1 MPKSFKTTAWKI
13 HFGLSLFI
21 WYYAWLS
28 TWLWYV
34 NFLIDEDNQ
43 LIISISYSL
52 SFFFQIFT
60 LIFLKSEEMGLHF
73 PLWPFF
79 LIIGSV
85 GLTALYYRKFHQG
98 GILNANGPNFC
109 PKDETEACCVCK
121 TLICVKI
128 WSCICCAKNKPY
140 VKMEKIEFCQPS
152 YTTQNGHLEIP
163 MNTYSVAEEN
173 GE

>member
-1 MPKSFKTTAWKI
+1 M
-13 HFGLSLFI
+13 
-21 WYYAWLS
+21 
-28 TWLWYV
+28 WYV

-109 PKDETEACCVCK
+109 PKDETEACCACK

>member
-1 MPKSFKTTAWKI
+1 
-13 HFGLSLFI
+13 
-21 WYYAWLS
+21 
-28 TWLWYV
+28 
-34 NFLIDEDNQ
+34 
-43 LIISISYSL
+43 
-52 SFFFQIFT
+52 
-60 LIFLKSEEMGLHF
+60 MGLHF

-109 PKDETEACCVCK
+109 PKDETEACCACK